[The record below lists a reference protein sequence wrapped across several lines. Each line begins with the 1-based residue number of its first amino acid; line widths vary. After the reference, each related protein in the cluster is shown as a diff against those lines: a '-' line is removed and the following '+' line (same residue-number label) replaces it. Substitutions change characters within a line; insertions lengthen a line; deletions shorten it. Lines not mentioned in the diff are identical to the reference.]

1 MNYMAMAGWKTE
13 DMLEGIDGIMNLAAA
28 SGEDLATTSD
38 IVTDALTAFG
48 MSAEESGHFADV
60 LAAASSNANTNVSM
74 MGESFKYVAPVA
86 GAMGY
91 SAEDVSLALGLMA
104 NNGIKASSAGTSL
117 RTMLTNMANP
127 TDKMAAAMDKL
138 GIKLDDGK
146 GNMLSLREI
155 MQNLRTG
162 FGELKIPADEA
173 TAAFAELDQQ
183 LADGTIDQKQYDKQ
197 VTDLTQRVFG
207 AEGALK
213 AKTAAML
220 AGKNGMS
227 GLMAIVNSTEDDYSK
242 LENAIDNCSETF
254 VKTKDGAVM
263 PMSEALKQ
271 GLEWVEE
278 YNGASEQMAATM
290 NDNLAGQLKILIS
303 QLQELAISLGEI
315 MMPIIRE
322 IVTQLQGL
330 VDWLNGLDEGTKKV
344 ILTIAGVVAALGPL
358 LIFVGKVMG
367 AVGTIMTWAPQIQ
380 AALTMLSTTV
390 LPAIQ
395 GALSSLWAV
404 LMANPIIL
412 VVAAV
417 AALVAAF
424 IHFWN
429 TSEEFRQFWI
439 NLWESIK
446 TTATAVWEALSA
458 FFQTAWE
465 TIVTIATTVWGGL
478 RDFFSGLWSGIQQIF
493 TTVLQTIV
501 TVITTYFT
509 IYRTI
514 IITVLGAI
522 QAIVTT
528 VWTGIR
534 TVFSVVLKGIV
545 TIVKTY
551 FTAYKT
557 IVDTVL
563 KAIKTVITTVWNGA
577 DCPHRGAFQSGYH
590 GRLPPRQQRDTG
602 EGGER
607 TE

>member
-1 MNYMAMAGWKTE
+1 MAMAGWKTE
-13 DMLEGIDGIMNLAAA
+13 DMLSGIDGIMNLAAA

-197 VTDLTQRVFG
+197 VADLTQRVFG

-213 AKTAAML
+213 AQTAAML

-330 VDWLNGLDEGTKKV
+330 VDRLNGLDEGTKKV

-577 DCPHRGAFQSGYH
+577 DCPHRGTFQSGYH
-590 GRLPPRQQRDTG
+590 GRLPPRQR
-602 EGGER
+602 
-607 TE
+607 